1 MRELNGRTAI
11 LTGASRGLGVDV
23 ARALA
28 REGVDLVLAAR
39 SQPELEQVA
48 SEIRATGRRAVVVPC
63 DVTSSADRQRLV
75 DTTLAEF
82 GKCDILV
89 NNAGIELTAF
99 YEEQPDEEIERL
111 LNVNLTSAML
121 LTKAILP
128 HMLERKQG
136 HIVNMASLAGKVPV
150 PYSIPY
156 STSKAGLI
164 AFTEGI
170 RNEFKNRGV
179 SASVICP
186 GFVSDAGMYADWE
199 KEFGVKAGF
208 LAKPVA
214 PQRVANNVVKA
225 IQKDRPEML
234 VFWMPARGTTA
245 LAEMMPGNFERVFPV
260 FGSIKFFKKVA
271 EHRRE
276 QERGAPVPEKVQG

>member
-63 DVTSSADRQRLV
+63 DVSSPADRQRLV
-75 DTTLAEF
+75 DATLAEF

-89 NNAGIELTAF
+89 NNAGIEMTAF
-99 YEEQPDEEIERL
+99 YEEQPEDEIARVID
-111 LNVNLTSAML
+111 VNLTSAML
-121 LTKAILP
+121 LTRAILP
-128 HMLERKQG
+128 HMLERKTG
-136 HIVNMASLAGKVPV
+136 HVVNVASLAGKVPMPYSV
-150 PYSIPY
+150 PYSA
-156 STSKAGLI
+156 SKAGLI

-170 RNEFKNRGV
+170 RNEFRKRGV
-179 SASVICP
+179 SASAICP

-199 KEFGVKAGF
+199 REVGLKAGF
-208 LAKPVA
+208 LAKPVT
-214 PQRVANNVVKA
+214 PEKVARNVVKA
-225 IQKDRPEML
+225 VQKDRPEML
-234 VFWMPARGTTA
+234 VFWMPGRSTTA
-245 LAEMMPGNFERVFPV
+245 LAEMMPGSFEKVFPV
-260 FGSIKFFKKVA
+260 FGSFTFFRKVA
-271 EHRRE
+271 EHRRK
-276 QERGAPVPEKVQG
+276 QEEAAATKS